1 MYNHTCCSFEEYL
14 QINKRLVSR
23 AHAAGA
29 AVEAEVGDLPEAD
42 TATETVSG
50 GVYTDPEQAAQ
61 FISQTNL
68 DALSVAVGN
77 IHVLENAKAN
87 LDLDL
92 IRCLRERIEV
102 PLVLHGGTGI
112 DPQDLKQAIGL
123 GISKVN
129 VGSVLRRAYV
139 NALQEFIRNNEI
151 SRIDPG
157 SLTSTGGSQD
167 MLYRARMAVKDEVIR
182 LMELLGSAGKI
193 S

>member
-1 MYNHTCCSFEEYL
+1 MLAVKDAAE
-14 QINKRLVSR
+14 QSR
-23 AHAAGA
+23 SPVILGFN
-29 AVEAEVGDLPEAD
+29 
-42 TATETVSG
+42 G
-50 GVYTDPEQAAQ
+50 G
-61 FISQTNL
+61 F
-68 DALSVAVGN
+68 
-77 IHVLENAKAN
+77 LENAERNVAEN
-87 LDLDL
+87 LHHYGALGAVVARQAAVPMAL
-92 IRCLRERIEV
+92 ILNEAKEEDS
-102 PLVLHGGTGI
+102 LYT
-112 DPQDLKQAIGL
+112 GL

>member
-61 FISQTNL
+61 FISQTNV